1 MQEVFAI
8 PVVDEIKSDNSS
20 DAEDD
25 NNNDDENNIDELQ
38 NGEFINDEDI
48 QSIQPEDLDK
58 LFTAEKIA

>member
-8 PVVDEIKSDNSS
+8 PVVDEIKNDNSS
-20 DAEDD
+20 GADD
-25 NNNDDENNIDELQ
+25 NNDDENNIDELQ
-38 NGEFINDEDI
+38 NGEFINDEEI